1 MMTGVGMGRRAD
13 DAGVSL
19 SKGLVGLIGLA
30 LLAYGI
36 SGLIFAGH
44 RFRAHAISGT
54 VSGTAWL
61 GVDANGWTNL
71 LFAAAGA
78 VLVLASPRHRGA
90 TSTALAVAVV
100 LGAAAGIALLD
111 GRDVLGVLA
120 ANGLPTRAWGAAAV
134 ALLAVA
140 LLPRVVARERDDDHA
155 ELGRRAAQLHPVREP
170 IRFGRDR
177 ANVDDPWSWPRDLT
191 ERAKADRPGHG
202 NDTA

>member
-1 MMTGVGMGRRAD
+1 MQDSQARSSTMMTGVGMGRRAD

-90 TSTALAVAVV
+90 T
-100 LGAAAGIALLD
+100 GIALLD

-140 LLPRVVARERDDDHA
+140 
-155 ELGRRAAQLHPVREP
+155 
-170 IRFGRDR
+170 
-177 ANVDDPWSWPRDLT
+177 
-191 ERAKADRPGHG
+191 
-202 NDTA
+202 